1 MEAPN
6 MSRDKEVLSA
16 FNAIRAGTAARALE
30 SQTLDFKEQG
40 RSVDDTIKE
49 LVEASLCFANAS
61 GGVIAVGVSDKV
73 AGEAAFIGTSI
84 AADYLKRRIYDLTQP
99 HLTVDVQSTSVFNK
113 PILLIYVPQSP
124 EIHSDTKGRAPH
136 RVGTDCLP
144 LTPSEMIRLRE
155 ERLGIDWS
163 AQVSDRPLADLSDE
177 ALAYAR
183 SRLSAFTD
191 GRHALSRGSVED
203 LLRGL
208 GVLSPHGQLLK
219 AGELL
224 FCEPRANI
232 RSPIVYQYRL
242 TPGGEPRAV
251 ERIEEPLVLGFRRA
265 LDLIAARQDV
275 TLLNLPNGQQLPISD
290 FPELA
295 VREAVA
301 NALIHRDYHVSGP
314 VTIEHAPSAFV
325 VTSPGPLVTGVTP
338 ENILTHPSKPR
349 NHALAAAFRTLGLA
363 EELGRGVDRMFRE
376 MIRSGRSTPRIENAF
391 DLVRLTLVGGAPNTA
406 IARFVAQLPEEER
419 EDTDTMLIL
428 LRMCSTKTL
437 TAKQA
442 APILQKTID
451 EAEAALRR
459 LSSNSVAILEPTR
472 QSLRSAYPTYR
483 LRADA
488 LKALGPAVGYQRRT
502 LDDIDR
508 KAIAHVAE
516 YGKIT
521 NRTIQNLFDIDV
533 HRAKAVL
540 ADLVD
545 RGILIRTS
553 KQSRGPGVEYGP
565 GPEFPATGRPRKAK
579 PKPEVE

>member
-1 MEAPN
+1 
-6 MSRDKEVLSA
+6 
-16 FNAIRAGTAARALE
+16 
-30 SQTLDFKEQG
+30 
-40 RSVDDTIKE
+40 
-49 LVEASLCFANAS
+49 
-61 GGVIAVGVSDKV
+61 
-73 AGEAAFIGTSI
+73 
-84 AADYLKRRIYDLTQP
+84 
-99 HLTVDVQSTSVFNK
+99 
-113 PILLIYVPQSP
+113 
-124 EIHSDTKGRAPH
+124 
-136 RVGTDCLP
+136 
-144 LTPSEMIRLRE
+144 
-155 ERLGIDWS
+155 
-163 AQVSDRPLADLSDE
+163 
-177 ALAYAR
+177 
-183 SRLSAFTD
+183 
-191 GRHALSRGSVED
+191 
-203 LLRGL
+203 
-208 GVLSPHGQLLK
+208 
-219 AGELL
+219 
-224 FCEPRANI
+224 
-232 RSPIVYQYRL
+232 
-242 TPGGEPRAV
+242 
-251 ERIEEPLVLGFRRA
+251 
-265 LDLIAARQDV
+265 
-275 TLLNLPNGQQLPISD
+275 LPISD